1 MNLDTDSVR
10 DWAESILRQ
19 LDAPP
24 GHTLDVTPAEPED
37 APGPELATGQ
47 AGFTSRLRTHGGVS
61 GPAQATPG
69 DDVTVVRITLGYEDE
84 TSTSVLIDLAMG
96 EDEAVALLADQLQ
109 DSVLE
114 NTGGSPAPPC
124 PVPRHTHPATAR
136 VVNGTA
142 SWICPQDSTSR
153 PILPIP

>member
-24 GHTLDVTPAEPED
+24 GHTLDVTPAESAD
-37 APGPELATGQ
+37 APGLASGP
-47 AGFTSRLRTHGGVS
+47 AGFTSSLRTHGGVS
-61 GPAQATPG
+61 SRAQGTPE
-69 DDVTVVRITLGYEDE
+69 DDVTVVRVTLEYADE
-84 TSTSVLIDLAMG
+84 ASTSVLVDLAMS
-96 EDEAVALLADQLQ
+96 EDDAVALLADQLQ

-142 SWICPQDSTSR
+142 SWVCPRNSTSR
-153 PILPIP
+153 PILPTP